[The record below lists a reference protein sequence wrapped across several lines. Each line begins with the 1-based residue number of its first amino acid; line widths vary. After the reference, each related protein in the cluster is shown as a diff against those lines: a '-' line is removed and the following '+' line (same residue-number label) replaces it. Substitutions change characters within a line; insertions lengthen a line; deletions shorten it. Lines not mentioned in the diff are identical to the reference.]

1 MELRGIEELIDRLS
15 FRIEALIKERDEL
28 RRTVSRLNACAC
40 ERDKE
45 CVLTRREL
53 NRTLEETISL
63 SNYSNISTLTITG
76 GSGIT
81 LTSPSENRH
90 IIADKAI
97 YFIFFLTM
105 KCLNGCRT

>member
-53 NRTLEETISL
+53 NRMLEEIYEASL
-63 SNYSNISTLTITG
+63 RHDKGESDIETKL
-76 GSGIT
+76 
-81 LTSPSENRH
+81 EN
-90 IIADKAI
+90 
-97 YFIFFLTM
+97 
-105 KCLNGCRT
+105 LNERLLALVEHNK